1 MVESSLAAD
10 VAAIPSRSDFGT
22 ADPLSRFYSKPPV
35 ADGFAALFA
44 TDMAK
49 NVLDLGCGEG
59 SLTLPVTQRWGSSAF
74 VTVDKDPAIELS
86 LRRRLRPAGRV
97 RHQHHCLDAFSL
109 DLPQRLGRKFDVL
122 LSNPPYQRVERT
134 SAIERIFADAGL
146 TGLMA
151 LPPEICTAELVFLA
165 QMLRVAKSG
174 AELGMIVPD
183 GLMTSFK
190 NASVRRA
197 LLQRVA
203 ISKVVSLEPGSFLRT
218 SAQAYALMMRN
229 EPGGTGYVNLHTL
242 DEDGLSQ
249 PLQISPQEAARRL
262 DHAYYALRPTQMER
276 SITLR
281 ELRAEIVRGY
291 RTSVEI
297 RKKGGFHTTSFPKA
311 DEPREIHLDEAG
323 AGKKTDA
330 RAGDILLARV
340 GRSSHEKIGLVERG
354 SSPLSDCVYAI
365 RIPQAWR
372 RVVLTSLLSPG
383 GQRALRRIS
392 CGVGPRVIRKADL
405 LDLPLPI

>member
-10 VAAIPSRSDFGT
+10 VAAIPSRSDFGP
-22 ADPLSRFYSKPPV
+22 ADPLSRFYSKPPM
-35 ADGFAALFA
+35 ADGFAALF
-44 TDMAK
+44 TTEMAK

-59 SLTLPVTQRWGSSAF
+59 SLTLPMAQRWSSSAL
-74 VTVDKDPAIELS
+74 VTVDKDPAIELKLKRQ
-86 LRRRLRPAGRV
+86 LRTIGRV
-97 RHQHHCLDAFSL
+97 RHQHHCIDALSFDLDE
-109 DLPQRLGRKFDVL
+109 RIGRKFDVL
-122 LSNPPYQRVERT
+122 LSNPPYRRVER
-134 SAIERIFADAGL
+134 SNAIARIFLDAGL
-146 TGLMA
+146 ARLLD
-151 LPPEICTAELVFLA
+151 LPAETCTAELVFLA
-165 QMLRVAKSG
+165 QMLRVAKEG

-190 NASVRRA
+190 NAAVRQVLVDRLRIQA
-197 LLQRVA
+197 
-203 ISKVVSLEPGSFLRT
+203 VVSLHQGSFLRT
-218 SAQAYALMMRN
+218 TAQAYALMMRN

-242 DEDGLSQ
+242 DENGLSQ
-249 PLQISPQEAARRL
+249 PLQISPQEAVRRL

-281 ELRAEIVRGY
+281 ELRAEIVRGH
-291 RTSVEI
+291 RSSVEV
-297 RKKGGFHTTSFPKA
+297 RMKGGFHTTSFPKG

-340 GRSSHEKIGLVERG
+340 GRSSHEKVGLVESG

-365 RIPQAWR
+365 RIPRAWR
-372 RVVLTSLLSPG
+372 RVVMASLLSPG

-392 CGVGPRVIRKADL
+392 CGVGPKVIRKADL

>member
-10 VAAIPSRSDFGT
+10 VAAIPSRSDFRPG
-22 ADPLSRFYSKPPV
+22 DPLSRFYSKSPM
-35 ADGFAALFA
+35 ADSFAALFT

-59 SLTLPVTQRWGSSAF
+59 SLTLPTTQRWRSASF
-74 VTVDKDPAIELS
+74 MTVDKDPEIELKLKRE
-86 LRRRLRPAGRV
+86 LRGAGRIS
-97 RHQHHCLDAFSL
+97 HQHHCLDALSL
-109 DLPQRLGRKFDVL
+109 DLPGKLHRKFDVL
-122 LSNPPYQRVERT
+122 LSNPPYRRVART
-134 SAIERIFADAGL
+134 AAIERIFADAGL
-146 TGLMA
+146 AGLLD
-151 LPPEICTAELVFLA
+151 LPAETCTAELVFLA
-165 QMLRVAKSG
+165 QMLRAAKEG
-174 AELGMIVPD
+174 AEIGMIVPD

-190 NASVRRA
+190 NAAVRQA
-197 LLQRVA
+197 LVERLS
-203 ISKVVSLEPGSFLRT
+203 ISKVVSLGRGSFLRT
-218 SAQAYALMMRN
+218 TAQAYALMMRN
-229 EPGGTGYVNLHTL
+229 EPGGTGYVDLHTL
-242 DEDGLSQ
+242 DEDGLSN
-249 PLQISPQEAARRL
+249 PIQISPQEAARRL

-281 ELRAEIVRGY
+281 ELRAEIVRGH
-291 RTSVEI
+291 RSSVEV
-297 RKKGGFHTTSFPKA
+297 RTKGGFHTTSFPKS

-340 GRSSHEKIGLVERG
+340 GRSSHEKIGLVESG

-372 RVVLTSLLSPG
+372 RVVMASLLSPG

>member
-1 MVESSLAAD
+1 MIESSLAAD
-10 VAAIPSRSDFGT
+10 AAAIPSRPEFGS
-22 ADPLSRFYSKPPV
+22 ADPLSRFYSKPPM
-35 ADGFAALFA
+35 ADAFAALFT

-59 SLTLPVTQRWGSSAF
+59 SLTLPMTQRWRSAAF
-74 VTVDKDPAIELS
+74 MTVDKDPAIELKLKRE
-86 LRRRLRPAGRV
+86 LRGAGRI
-97 RHQHHCLDAFSL
+97 RHQHRCLDALSL
-109 DLPQRLGRKFDVL
+109 DLPEKLQRKFDAL
-122 LSNPPYQRVERT
+122 MSNPPYRKVART
-134 SAIERIFADAGL
+134 AAIDRIFIEAGL
-146 TGLMA
+146 APLLD
-151 LPPEICTAELVFLA
+151 LPGDTCTAELVFLA
-165 QMLRVAKSG
+165 QMLRVAKEG

-190 NASVRRA
+190 NAAVRQVLIDRLSIRA
-197 LLQRVA
+197 
-203 ISKVVSLEPGSFLRT
+203 VVSLGRGSFLRT

-229 EPGGTGYVNLHTL
+229 VVGGTGYVDLHTL
-242 DEDGLSQ
+242 DEDGLSE
-249 PLQISPQEAARRL
+249 PLQISPQEAVRRL

-281 ELRAEIVRGY
+281 ALRAEIVRGH
-291 RTSVEI
+291 RSSVEI
-297 RKKGGFHTTSFPKA
+297 RAKGGFHTTSFPKS
-311 DEPREIHLDEAG
+311 DELREIHLDEAG
-323 AGKKTDA
+323 TGRTTDA

-340 GRSSHEKIGLVERG
+340 GRTFHEKIGLVECG

-372 RVVLTSLLSPG
+372 RVVMASLLSPG